1 LDSADYIVLL
11 TTQDIPSIKTTN
23 QFLTLADA
31 SGIARE
37 KILFVMNRYDKR
49 IAISPE
55 RVGESLKQPVLVAIP
70 FEERIITSAMNRGVP
85 FMVDNKAAPA
95 GKAIISLIDV
105 IRTRIQKDQE
115 NPSL

>member
-1 LDSADYIVLL
+1 LV

-31 SGIARE
+31 SSISRE
-37 KILFVMNRYDKR
+37 KILFIMNRYDKR

-55 RVGESLKQPVLVAIP
+55 RVGESLRQPILVAFP
-70 FEERIITSAMNRGVP
+70 FEERIVTNAMNRGVP
-85 FMVDNKAAPA
+85 FMVDNKQAPA
-95 GKAIISLIDV
+95 GKAISALNEL

-115 NPSL
+115 AASLL